1 MSTVFPSPHFQKKC
15 DFASYPTLSA
25 FSRIL
30 LLTILFLF
38 TQAFLI
44 SPSPAQAPQPANE
57 PFTKGIS
64 DFQDGKFAQ
73 AALSFSEAARFYEK
87 ENNPPEQIQ
96 ALTYLAESLYQVGQY
111 QKALVAL
118 KYALNLCEQMPTC
131 GQQPI
136 ILGRIGNVLLAMG
149 QTTPAIDHL
158 KSALTL
164 ARKTDN
170 PSFTASL
177 LNDLGNIL
185 AADNRNTEAIA
196 AYTEGII
203 LSEGVGNEPLAITAL
218 SNSAKTWVQERDYEV
233 AEQQLDLAQSRNQK
247 LPDSHQKIAS
257 LINIGIVFHEL
268 HDRIIP
274 PKRDLKKKAASAL
287 ESAAQIGERLGDH
300 RMTSYA
306 WGHLG
311 HVYETEG
318 HFQEALQLTRRAV
331 LTAQQG
337 NVPESLYQWEWQT
350 GRLLKALNQPQEA
363 IEAYQRAIGTLQPIR
378 LEFSFSPKPSQL
390 SFREQVGPLF
400 FQLADLIFKEADE
413 ASSLPQSREWLFQAR
428 ETVEAF
434 KVAEL
439 QDYFRDDCVQA
450 TLSHI
455 EKIDEISQKTTAIL
469 YPIILPDR
477 LELLVSVGGQLQ
489 RQTVPIDQIAF
500 TQEVR
505 AFRKFLEKRTTN
517 QYKPHAQQL
526 YDWLIRPIN
535 SELKQA
541 GIDTLVIVPD
551 GALRTIPI
559 GALYDGK
566 QFLIQHY
573 ALATTPGLT
582 LTDPHPL
589 NRESLK
595 VLSVG
600 LTESVQGYPPLP
612 SVADELKTLDK
623 LFQGKGLVNEQF
635 VVSSLEKEMKKEPF
649 SIVHIASHGSFAS
662 SSKDSFVLA
671 FDEPLTMDRLDEI
684 IGLYQFRDSPLDLLT
699 LSACETAAGD
709 DRAALGLAGVA
720 IKAGAR
726 SALATLWFI
735 NDKVSSDLV
744 SEFYTQLLDPSQ
756 SKATALQRAQ
766 KKIIEDPTYQ
776 HPGYWAPFLLLN
788 NWL

>member
-1 MSTVFPSPHFQKKC
+1 MSVPSFAQTPQHPQEHF
-15 DFASYPTLSA
+15 S
-25 FSRIL
+25 
-30 LLTILFLF
+30 
-38 TQAFLI
+38 
-44 SPSPAQAPQPANE
+44 
-57 PFTKGIS
+57 KGIS
-64 DFQDGKFAQ
+64 EFQNGKFEQ
-73 AALSFSEAARFYEK
+73 AALSFSDAARSYEEDK
-87 ENNPPEQIQ
+87 KPNDQIQ
-96 ALTYLAESLYQVGQY
+96 ALTHLAESVYHLGQY
-111 QKALVAL
+111 QKALVTFQA
-118 KYALNLCEQMPTC
+118 ALNLCKRVTSC
-131 GQQPI
+131 VQQPI
-136 ILGRIGNVLLAMG
+136 LLGRIGNVLFAMG
-149 QTTPAIDHL
+149 QTTPAIDYL

-164 ARKTDN
+164 ARRADN
-170 PSFTASL
+170 PSYTASL
-177 LNDLGNIL
+177 LNDLGNTL
-185 AADNRNTEAIA
+185 AADNRNAEAIA

-203 LSEGVGNEPLAITAL
+203 LSEGVGNESLAITAL
-218 SNSAKTWVQERDYEV
+218 TNSAKTWVQEKDDEA
-233 AEQQLDLAQSRNQK
+233 AEQQLDLAQSRIQK
-247 LPDSHQKIAS
+247 LPDSHQKVA
-257 LINIGIVFHEL
+257 LLVNFGMVFHDL
-268 HDRIIP
+268 SDSISP
-274 PKRDLKKKAASAL
+274 QKRHLKRKAASAL

-300 RMTSYA
+300 RMSSYA

-311 HVYETEG
+311 RLYEAEG
-318 HFQEALQLTRRAV
+318 HVQEALQLTRRAV
-331 LTAQQG
+331 LTAQQA
-337 NVPESLYQWEWQT
+337 NAPESLYQWEWQT
-350 GRLLKALNQPQEA
+350 GRLLRALNQPQEA

-378 LEFSFSPKPSQL
+378 SEFSFSPKHTLL
-390 SFREQVGPLF
+390 SFREKVGPLF
-400 FQLADLIFKEADE
+400 FQLADLILKQADV
-413 ASSLPQSREWLFQAR
+413 ATSISQSREWLLQAR

-450 TLSHI
+450 TLAHI
-455 EKIDEISQKTTAIL
+455 EKVDKISQKTTAIL
-469 YPIILPDR
+469 YPIILPNR
-477 LELLVSVGGQLQ
+477 LELLVSVAGQLY
-489 RQTVPIDQIAF
+489 RQTVPIDEQTF
-500 TQEVR
+500 THEVR
-505 AFRKFLEKRTTN
+505 AFRRFLEKRTTN
-517 QYKPHAQQL
+517 QYRPHAQQL

-535 SELKQA
+535 SDLKQA

-559 GALYDGK
+559 GALYDGE

-600 LTESVQGYPPLP
+600 LTKSVQGFPPLP
-612 SVADELKTLDK
+612 SVADELKTLDE
-623 LFQGKGLVNEQF
+623 LFQGKGLMNEQF
-635 VVSSLEKEMKKEPF
+635 VVSSLEQEMKKEPF

-662 SSKDSFVLA
+662 TSKDSFVLA

-744 SEFYTQLLDPSQ
+744 SEFYTQLLDPSL
-756 SKATALQRAQ
+756 SKAMALQRAQ
-766 KKIIEDPTYQ
+766 IKIIGDPTYQ